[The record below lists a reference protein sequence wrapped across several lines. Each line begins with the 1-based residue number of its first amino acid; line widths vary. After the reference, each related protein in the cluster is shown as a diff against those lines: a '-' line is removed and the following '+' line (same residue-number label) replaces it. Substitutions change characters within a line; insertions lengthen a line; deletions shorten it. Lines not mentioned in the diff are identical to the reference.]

1 MASLQFGSTTKGRQ
15 IFYEYFMKKV
25 TKRYNLWS
33 SAVVQHFKFQFAD
46 SAARRNS
53 GRLCCRAEEVVR
65 VLCIWGALHEMLR
78 SRLVWGIEDSHIQH
92 RLLAE
97 SSLTFVKAMEIAQA
111 MELATHD
118 LKDLHFALAS
128 STSVHKL
135 QGRNHLYPKRF
146 QVPPPLLPLWWEALC
161 CTLPVQD

>member
-1 MASLQFGSTTKGRQ
+1 MA
-15 IFYEYFMKKV
+15 
-25 TKRYNLWS
+25 

-78 SRLVWGIEDSHIQH
+78 GRLVWGIKDSHIQH

-97 SSLTFVKAMEIAQA
+97 SSLTFVKAIEIAQA
-111 MELATHD
+111 MELATQD
-118 LKDLHFALAS
+118 LKDLQFASAS
-128 STSVHKL
+128 STSVYKL

-146 QVPPPLLPLWWEALC
+146 QIPPPCYHCGGKHFAAHCRFRTEWCQSCNKVGPIAKM
-161 CTLPVQD
+161 